1 MKKLRWR
8 LFLHFSF
15 QFISIAVLM
24 VIVILMTLF
33 IVIAFYAKDVSENNY
48 YQAKLESITV
58 DTGNSFKQLEM
69 FDGWDESLE
78 EENLWVQIINEDGK
92 VVEAGNVPKELPNQY
107 SPFDLR
113 EMQETEELQGYSLT
127 FYLETFYETPYLFV
141 LGHFDEEKNFLETLA
156 QDYGKKGLIAEQH
169 LAEVESKLKNIN
181 GSLEL
186 VDSKNEKVEQ
196 TIGVAPK
203 KEQDKPLHLF
213 MRKEQP
219 DVFSTKVTTY
229 QDPDSDLMWVLTTSN
244 ENKKGMNFDSYRD
257 LAMAFGIT
265 AMIVLLITIL
275 ISIWNGFRYGNPL
288 FIFANWLSR
297 MGNEQYEE
305 VLTERERKQVFR
317 KNGKTK
323 MRYRLYDEVFQA
335 FYGMADK
342 LERSKKEREE
352 LEKNREE
359 WMTGI
364 SHDLRTPLST
374 MKGYGKLLESGQY
387 EWTKEELE
395 EIGKTL
401 GEKSEYM
408 LSLIEDFSLSFQLK
422 NQETP
427 ASFKQIDINPL
438 MENILSKFL
447 GDLTLR
453 DDYQLRFQPLNQPHY
468 LSVDEKWFERMI
480 DNLIYN
486 AIKHNPQGTDI
497 EVVLSKDEHKN
508 EFKILIK
515 DNGIGM
521 DEETKKHL
529 FIRYYRGTNTDERI
543 EGTGL
548 GMNIAMR
555 IAQLHRGEVFVES
568 EKSEG
573 TAVSI
578 VFPLS

>member
-1 MKKLRWR
+1 MKKVRWR

-33 IVIAFYAKDVSENNY
+33 IVIAFYAKDVSEFNY

-58 DTGNSFKQLEM
+58 DTGNSFKHLEM

-78 EENLWVQIINEDGK
+78 EEDLWVQIINEDGE

-107 SPFDLR
+107 SPFELR

-141 LGHFDEEKNFLETLA
+141 LGHFNQEKNFLETLA
-156 QDYGKKGLIAEQH
+156 QDYGHKGLIADQY
-169 LAEVESKLKNIN
+169 LADVEKKLKNIN

-186 VDSKNEKVEQ
+186 YDSSEKMKQ
-196 TIGVAPK
+196 TIGVGPG

-229 QDPDSDLMWVLTTSN
+229 QDPNSDLMWVLTTPN
-244 ENKKGMNFDSYRD
+244 ENKKEMNFDSYRD

-265 AMIVLLITIL
+265 ALVVLLITIL
-275 ISIWNGFRYGNPL
+275 ISVWNGFRYGNPL
-288 FIFANWLSR
+288 FIFANWLIR

-374 MKGYGKLLESGQY
+374 MQGYGKLLESGQY

-401 GEKSEYM
+401 GEKSDYM

-427 ASFKQIDINPL
+427 ASFKQMDINPL
-438 MENILSKFL
+438 MESILGKFQ

-453 DDYQLRFQPLNQPHY
+453 GDYHLSFQPLNNPHY

-497 EVVLSKDEHKN
+497 EVVLSKDEPEN

-529 FIRYYRGTNTDERI
+529 FTRYYRGTNTDERI

-555 IAQLHRGEVFVES
+555 IAQLHRGDVFVES
-568 EKSEG
+568 EKSQG
-573 TAVSI
+573 TTVSI

>member
-58 DTGNSFKQLEM
+58 DTGISFKQLEM
-69 FDGWDESLE
+69 NDGWDESLE
-78 EENLWVQIINEDGK
+78 EDLWVQIINEDGK
-92 VVEAGNVPKELPNQY
+92 VVEAGNVPKDLPNQY
-107 SPFDLR
+107 SSFELR
-113 EMQETEELQGYSLT
+113 EMQETEELQDYSLT

-141 LGHFDEEKNFLETLA
+141 LGHVDQEKHFLETLA
-156 QDYGKKGLIAEQH
+156 QDYGQKGLIADQH

-186 VDSKNEKVEQ
+186 VDSNEKVKQ
-196 TIGVAPK
+196 RIGVGPN

-219 DVFSTKVTTY
+219 DVFSTKLTSY
-229 QDPDSDLMWVLTTSN
+229 QDPDSDLRWILTTSN
-244 ENKKGMNFDSYRD
+244 ENKKEMNFDSYRD

-265 AMIVLLITIL
+265 ALVVLLITIL
-275 ISIWNGFRYGNPL
+275 ISVWNGFRYGNPL

-374 MKGYGKLLESGQY
+374 MQGYGKLLESGQY

-427 ASFKQIDINPL
+427 ASFKQMDINSL
-438 MENILSKFL
+438 MGTILNKFV

-453 DDYQLRFQPLNQPHY
+453 GNYQLRFQPLNQPHY

-486 AIKHNPQGTDI
+486 AIKHNPEGTDI
-497 EVVLSKDEHKN
+497 EVVLSKDEPKN

-521 DEETKKHL
+521 DEETKQHL
-529 FIRYYRGTNTDERI
+529 FTRYYRGTNTDERI

-555 IAQLHRGEVFVES
+555 IAQLHRGEVLVES
-568 EKSEG
+568 EKSQG
-573 TAVSI
+573 TTVSI

>member
-58 DTGNSFKQLEM
+58 DTGISFKQLEM
-69 FDGWDESLE
+69 NDGWDESLE
-78 EENLWVQIINEDGK
+78 EDLWVQIINEDGK
-92 VVEAGNVPKELPNQY
+92 VVEAGNVPKDLPNQY
-107 SPFDLR
+107 SPFELL
-113 EMQETEELQGYSLT
+113 EMQETEELQDYSLT

-141 LGHFDEEKNFLETLA
+141 LGHFDQEKNFLETLA
-156 QDYGKKGLIAEQH
+156 QDYGQKGLIADQH

-186 VDSKNEKVEQ
+186 VDSNEKVKQ
-196 TIGVAPK
+196 RIGVGPK

-219 DVFSTKVTTY
+219 DVFSTKLTTY
-229 QDPDSDLMWVLTTSN
+229 QDPDSDLRWVLTTSN
-244 ENKKGMNFDSYRD
+244 ENKKEMNFDSYRD

-275 ISIWNGFRYGNPL
+275 ISVWNGFRYGNPL

-335 FYGMADK
+335 FYGMAEK

-374 MKGYGKLLESGQY
+374 MQGYGKLLESGQY

-427 ASFKQIDINPL
+427 ASFKQVDINPL
-438 MENILSKFL
+438 MEDILSKFQ

-468 LSVDEKWFERMI
+468 LSADEKWFERMI

-497 EVVLSKDEHKN
+497 EVVLSKDEPKN

-521 DEETKKHL
+521 DEVTKKHL
-529 FIRYYRGTNTDERI
+529 FTRYYRGTNTDERI

-555 IAQLHRGEVFVES
+555 IAQLHRGEVSVES
-568 EKSEG
+568 EKSQG
-573 TAVSI
+573 TTVSI